1 MVGNYNQI
9 LSILLIIAA
18 VTSLYL
24 GAIVLRAEKT
34 RRHKW
39 FFVISLSAAIWA
51 STNAIFTL
59 SYGDTQVV
67 AALVSYSS
75 AAVLAIGFLEFCF
88 AVVSKKINENIEAVF
103 LSIGTIA
110 AVLSAVPG
118 VLLLDVTDNQD
129 IITRPLAL
137 LIYGIFLMIALIG
150 GIVTLLR
157 SYKCATVRDK
167 RRIMVLMAGLFIGAT
182 IGVSC
187 NLILPIFGN
196 YRFVQVGPQGLLIF
210 IGTSFYA
217 IAKHGLFDV
226 KSAVVRTI
234 GYTLTLSAM
243 VLAYMVLAYG
253 VSILLFSGAVGEGVG
268 IRPIDIVITI
278 LLALLFQPIKD
289 FFDKLTNKIFYRSQY
304 DQEDFFL
311 EFGRILSYDTD
322 LRLLLRQASR
332 YIAENLKSESVFFAI
347 PDRGSFGIN
356 KSKILPVDIEMLS
369 KYYRDNHEFPS
380 VLSVDMVQSDK
391 IRQILGMYQIYM
403 ILPLILQEQIIGYL
417 FIGEHKSRGYTTRDI
432 KTIESIANEL
442 AISVQN
448 SLSVEE
454 IRELNE
460 SLKNG
465 INTATKELRASN
477 NQLQKLD
484 EAKNDF
490 ISMASHQLRT
500 PLTSIKGYLDMV
512 IEGDLGK
519 ISPTQKAV
527 LSEAFTSSERMVNII
542 NDFLNVSRLQTG
554 KFVIDRSKN
563 DLKEVLREQIGM
575 LRVMAKQHDLKIVE
589 NIDETIPIMN
599 VDVDKLQQVIVNFID
614 NAIYYSKP
622 GTSIR
627 VKLEKQK
634 DQIIFTVK
642 DTGIGV
648 PKSEQSQLF
657 GRFFRASNARQRRPD
672 GTGVGLFLAKKV
684 VLLHGGQIIFE
695 SQEGKGS
702 TFGFSLP
709 IKQPKTN
716 S

>member
-1 MVGNYNQI
+1 MEVVGLI
-9 LSILLIIAA
+9 VAGVSAFMFGLSVLINRSTLHSVRYFFLTTVGASFWALGIAA
-18 VTSLYL
+18 FLTIKDSGTLLPFVQLYYI
-24 GAIVLRAEKT
+24 A
-34 RRHKW
+34 
-39 FFVISLSAAIWA
+39 
-51 STNAIFTL
+51 
-59 SYGDTQVV
+59 
-67 AALVSYSS
+67 AALIAVSMFST
-75 AAVLAIGFLEFCF
+75 AATIITESRGGRGVGIAW
-88 AVVSKKINENIEAVF
+88 VSFV
-103 LSIGTIA
+103 
-110 AVLSAVPG
+110 VLS
-118 VLLLDVTDNQD
+118 LLLVFVPKFMIEG
-129 IITRPLAL
+129 II
-137 LIYGIFLMIALIG
+137 IG
-150 GIVTLLR
+150 D
-157 SYKCATVRDK
+157 YNTVRLVP
-167 RRIMVLMAGLFIGAT
+167 IGYAIYSTYFLILFALT
-182 IGVSC
+182 IGVLILRIRSEKRITFSTQLRWLLYSYGIPGVFGAIF
-187 NLILPIFGN
+187 NLILPALGN
-196 YRFVQVGPQGLLIF
+196 YELIWIGPLSALIF
-210 IGTSFYA
+210 IPFAYVA
-217 IAKHGLFDV
+217 IARHGLFDL
-226 KSAVVRTI
+226 KSATVRTI
-234 GYTLTLSAM
+234 GYTLTLAAM
-243 VLAYMVLAYG
+243 ASIYVLLSYS
-253 VSILLFSGAVGEGVG
+253 VSILFFGGKIVDGVG
-268 IRPIDIVITI
+268 LSPANAVIAL
-278 LLALLFQPIKD
+278 LLALIFQPLKR
-289 FFDKLTNKIFYRSQY
+289 FFDKLTNRIFFHDLYSK
-304 DQEDFFL
+304 EEFFR

-322 LRLLLRQASR
+322 LRLLLNRASK
-332 YIAENLKSESVFFAI
+332 YIAINLKSESVFFAI

-391 IRQILGMYQIYM
+391 IRQILGMYRIYM

-460 SLKNG
+460 SLKNS